1 MNKWKEG
8 KEKRKKEMK
17 SICVDFLSL
26 LAHHLIALLVFIAE
40 LVGLYMHRFH
50 FCAPLFGFGATLAS
64 TAVLDMLLS
73 SWLVT
78 SESSATLLIPL
89 GFQFTTLSL
98 FFYLRSYCFSKNCW
112 FFSVSIAFSHWNA
125 SCLSPYTLPF
135 VYLRSCGYLVSWL

>member
-1 MNKWKEG
+1 MEG
-8 KEKRKKEMK
+8 RKRKKKEGNEINLCWLPIP
-17 SICVDFLSL
+17 SGSPSHCFACLHSRTRGVVHASVSFLCS
-26 LAHHLIALLVFIAE
+26 V
-40 LVGLYMHRFH
+40 
-50 FCAPLFGFGATLAS
+50 FGFGATLAS

-135 VYLRSCGYLVSWL
+135 VYLHSFGYLVSWL